1 MKTSEQVVITGAG
14 LVSSLGRT
22 TDENWEALCAGKS
35 GIKSISGFDAGGFSC
50 GLAAEVGKI
59 DPETLGIH
67 PRDARIMDTHAYLLM
82 MASRNAFRNAGLDR
96 AAFAPEDIGFYAGM
110 GMVDYG
116 NDDILPAVMKS
127 LGSEGS
133 IDYPAFY
140 EEGYREIYP
149 LWPLSM
155 LNNIT
160 FCQVG
165 IDLGIRGE
173 NAVFCPH
180 ADAGA
185 QAITEGM
192 RTIFEHRA
200 KAVLAGGVSEKVS
213 PLSIAR
219 LHLSGVAM
227 TSIKTGS
234 ITYIP
239 FSGEDRGT
247 VMGEGA
253 GIISLELRDSAD
265 RRGAAYSCMI
275 SGYGHAFGLAEAGP
289 APSAET
295 IGNAMRQ
302 ALKTASLSPEDI
314 DLIIAHGDGSV
325 FGDLNEAEAV
335 TAVFG
340 KRTGLMPVFS
350 SKAALGNLFAGAPA
364 ADIIL
369 GMQMIEK
376 GIIPAMIP
384 DKYQRSQHAAEAP
397 GPVTGEAQ
405 KKELRRIMV
414 NCQSYE
420 GQAASIIIGTV
431 T

>member
-1 MKTSEQVVITGAG
+1 MKTSEQVVITGTG

-22 TDENWEALCAGKS
+22 ADENWEAICSGKS
-35 GIKSISGFDAGGFSC
+35 GIREISGFDASGFTC
-50 GLAAEVGKI
+50 CLAAEVGEI
-59 DPETLGIH
+59 DPESLGIH

-82 MASRNAFRNAGLDR
+82 MASRNAFKDAGLDR
-96 AAFAPEDIGFYAGM
+96 AAFAPDDIGFYAGM
-110 GMVDYG
+110 GMVDYR

-127 LGSEGS
+127 PGPEGG

-140 EEGYREIYP
+140 AEGYREIHP

-192 RTIFEHRA
+192 RTILERRA
-200 KAVLAGGVSEKVS
+200 KAVIAGGVSEKVS
-213 PLSIAR
+213 PLSLAR

-227 TSIKTGS
+227 TSAKTDS
-234 ITYIP
+234 TRCMP

-253 GIISLELRDSAD
+253 GMISLELRDSAD
-265 RRGAAYSCMI
+265 RRGAPYSCLI
-275 SGYGHAFGLAEAGP
+275 SGYGHTFGLAKAGP

-295 IGNAMRQ
+295 VGNAMKQ
-302 ALKTASLSPEDI
+302 ALETASLSPEDI

-325 FGDLNEAEAV
+325 FGDLSEAEAV

-340 KRTGLMPVFS
+340 KLTGLIPVFS

-384 DKYQRSQHAAEAP
+384 DRYQSTQHTAGAPGLVIAEAL
-397 GPVTGEAQ
+397 
-405 KKELRRIMV
+405 KKDLRRIMV

-420 GQAASIIIGTV
+420 GQAASIIIQTV
-431 T
+431 R